1 MKPPGSNQNF
11 STRRTLLACAVLA
24 LGALIPHTTEAAPR
38 ALLVGVEHY
47 QQRQISKL
55 PGVGQDLELMKSA
68 LVKTGEFKP
77 DQLKLLLDAQS
88 NKKSVVQAFQEWL
101 IKGSGPGDTVLFYFS
116 GHGTQVWDENGD
128 ERGDGKDEALI
139 MWDARI
145 RPRITPRD
153 GYRGRAFPASAIRN
167 CLLDDEIHTLLTRL
181 KGRRVIFI
189 SDSCHSGSVYKHA
202 DPFFVRNKTIEQ
214 PGLPKSVFE
223 SRTSPPLIETVDK
236 SETNIGNDLDAPG
249 IELVAFTASQ
259 DSQLAQVVRFN
270 VEPKGSH
277 SVFTWFLYHALTGKA
292 DGDGNGLVTFE
303 ELAGFL
309 EREISAQGFRQRPQA
324 AFIPNSLAS
333 AALGSG
339 PSVSTQRERIDAL
352 HCLFEAKGVDGQST
366 ATLRNRLKERVPVI
380 TWTDRKDGVSCR
392 IRVEK
397 VGQRYGAQVSDIT
410 GSLWEPVSGRTIDH
424 VVEPLAGNLRAVFI
438 QRNLAAL
445 HNPAAR
451 VTLDVSHHA
460 GSGGTGEPSPAVLI
474 KGDTIKFAARL
485 GSSGHL
491 FLAAVDSMGVVHPL
505 FPGRKGCAQKLQ
517 AGRTIVLGADGS
529 FRVGPPFGKETIF
542 AVYLDDCPDALAR
555 LWLQNSIGTIASPS
569 FAPQL
574 TLLDQL
580 WKLARSMNQGSR
592 PWTCRSYTVE
602 SFER

>member
-1 MKPPGSNQNF
+1 M
-11 STRRTLLACAVLA
+11 
-24 LGALIPHTTEAAPR
+24 
-38 ALLVGVEHY
+38 
-47 QQRQISKL
+47 
-55 PGVGQDLELMKSA
+55 
-68 LVKTGEFKP
+68 
-77 DQLKLLLDAQS
+77 
-88 NKKSVVQAFQEWL
+88 
-101 IKGSGPGDTVLFYFS
+101 
-116 GHGTQVWDENGD
+116 
-128 ERGDGKDEALI
+128 
-139 MWDARI
+139 
-145 RPRITPRD
+145 
-153 GYRGRAFPASAIRN
+153 
-167 CLLDDEIHTLLTRL
+167 
-181 KGRRVIFI
+181 
-189 SDSCHSGSVYKHA
+189 
-202 DPFFVRNKTIEQ
+202 
-214 PGLPKSVFE
+214 
-223 SRTSPPLIETVDK
+223 
-236 SETNIGNDLDAPG
+236 
-249 IELVAFTASQ
+249 
-259 DSQLAQVVRFN
+259 
-270 VEPKGSH
+270 
-277 SVFTWFLYHALTGKA
+277 
-292 DGDGNGLVTFE
+292 
-303 ELAGFL
+303 
-309 EREISAQGFRQRPQA
+309 
-324 AFIPNSLAS
+324 
-333 AALGSG
+333 
-339 PSVSTQRERIDAL
+339 
-352 HCLFEAKGVDGQST
+352 
-366 ATLRNRLKERVPVI
+366 
-380 TWTDRKDGVSCR
+380 
-392 IRVEK
+392 
-397 VGQRYGAQVSDIT
+397 SDIT

-580 WKLARSMNQGSR
+580 WKLARSMNQRSR